1 MEENTISLQE
11 IVYALKKR
19 WKLIVLITIAAT
31 LVSAILSFF
40 VIKPQYE
47 AKTKLFIGKQETTQ
61 ENASY
66 NNNDVMMY
74 QQLMK
79 TYAEL
84 VKTSDLVTK
93 AVKSADLDYNQE
105 DIKAIL
111 KNLNATPSA
120 ETQILDLS
128 FKGGNPKEVLKLTEA
143 ITNEFISESKE
154 LIPNGNIQVIEQAKV
169 PENPVSPNKKLNIL
183 IAFVLGVMVSVGLSL
198 LLEFMNNTY
207 KSKEDVENY
216 LDIPVIGVIPEFDE
230 ENVAKRRGKH

>member
-11 IVYALKKR
+11 IAYALKKR
-19 WKLIVLITIAAT
+19 WKLIALITIAAT

-47 AKTKLFIGKQETTQ
+47 ATTKLFIGKQESQ
-61 ENASY
+61 DNNVY
-66 NNNDVMMY
+66 NNSDVMMY

-84 VKTSDLVTK
+84 AKTSDLVTK

-154 LIPNGNIQVIEQAKV
+154 LIPNGNVQVIQKPQL
-169 PENPVSPNKKLNIL
+169 PEKPVSPNKKLNIF
-183 IAFVLGVMVSVGLSL
+183 IAFILGLMVGVGVVL
-198 LLEFMNNTY
+198 LLE
-207 KSKEDVENY
+207 Y
-216 LDIPVIGVIPEFDE
+216 LDNTFKSREDLENTLDLPIIGTIPDYD
-230 ENVAKRRGKH
+230 NVGK

>member
-11 IVYALKKR
+11 VAYALKKR
-19 WKLIVLITIAAT
+19 WKLIALITIATT

-47 AKTKLFIGKQETTQ
+47 ATTKLFIGKQETTQ

-74 QQLMK
+74 QKLMK

-93 AVKSADLDYNQE
+93 AVESANLDYNQKE
-105 DIKAIL
+105 IKEVL
-111 KNLNATPSA
+111 TNLNVTPSA
-120 ETQILDLS
+120 DTQILDLS
-128 FKGGNPKEVLKLTEA
+128 FNGGNPKEVLKVTEA

-154 LIPNGNIQVIEQAKV
+154 LIPNGNIQVIQKAQL
-169 PENPVSPNKKLNIL
+169 PEHPVSPNKKLNIF
-183 IAFVLGVMVSVGLSL
+183 IAFVLGLMVGVGVVL
-198 LLEFMNNTY
+198 LLE
-207 KSKEDVENY
+207 Y
-216 LDIPVIGVIPEFDE
+216 LDNTFKSREELEKTLELPIIGTIPNYNNME
-230 ENVAKRRGKH
+230 K

>member
-11 IVYALKKR
+11 IAYALKKR
-19 WKLIVLITIAAT
+19 WKLIALITIAAT

-47 AKTKLFIGKQETTQ
+47 ATTKLFIGKQESQ
-61 ENASY
+61 DNNAY
-66 NNNDVMMY
+66 NNSDVMMY

-84 VKTSDLVTK
+84 AKTSDLVTK

-105 DIKAIL
+105 EIKAIL

-120 ETQILDLS
+120 DTQILGLS
-128 FKGGNPKEVLKLTEA
+128 FKGGNPKEVLKVTEA

-154 LIPNGNIQVIEQAKV
+154 LIPNGNVQVIQKPQL
-169 PENPVSPNKKLNIL
+169 PEKPVSPNKKLNIL
-183 IAFVLGVMVSVGLSL
+183 IAFVLGLMVGVGVVL
-198 LLEFMNNTY
+198 LLE
-207 KSKEDVENY
+207 Y
-216 LDIPVIGVIPEFDE
+216 LDNTFKSREELEKTLELPIIGTIPDYNNME
-230 ENVAKRRGKH
+230 E

>member
-11 IVYALKKR
+11 IAYALKKR

-47 AKTKLFIGKQETTQ
+47 AKAKLFIGKQESQ
-61 ENASY
+61 DNNAY
-66 NNNDVMMY
+66 NNSDVMMY

-105 DIKAIL
+105 EIKAIL

-120 ETQILDLS
+120 DTQILDLS
-128 FKGGNPKEVLKLTEA
+128 FKGRNPKEVLKLTEA
-143 ITNEFISESKE
+143 LTNEFISESKE
-154 LIPNGNIQVIEQAKV
+154 LIPNGNVQVIQKPQL
-169 PENPVSPNKKLNIL
+169 PERPVSPNKKLNIL
-183 IAFVLGVMVSVGLSL
+183 IAFVLGLMVGVGVVL
-198 LLEFMNNTY
+198 LLE
-207 KSKEDVENY
+207 Y
-216 LDIPVIGVIPEFDE
+216 LDNTFKSREDLENTVELPIIGTIPDYNNME
-230 ENVAKRRGKH
+230 E